1 MRTVQETQAGDS
13 GLVVVRSLVQR
24 YGHGERREPD
34 ATERVAARVAR
45 YHQRRDRSDLDLRR
59 VRRLDSL
66 SDPLRDGVDRGPDH
80 VAVLDAAAA
89 RIRTVVEQRQGGEV
103 APEQRVSNDVRSPI
117 GVGRAGHRPNAN
129 LVGIGLQG

>member
-59 VRRLDSL
+59 VRRVASP
-66 SDPLRDGVDRGPDH
+66 SGPPP
-80 VAVLDAAAA
+80 AGGCRRPPSPAGLAAGAA
-89 RIRTVVEQRQGGEV
+89 PTRTTGAPPPGAGG
-103 APEQRVSNDVRSPI
+103 
-117 GVGRAGHRPNAN
+117 
-129 LVGIGLQG
+129 

>member
-59 VRRLDSL
+59 VRRLASL
-66 SDPLRDGVDRGPDH
+66 SRPTLSGLGPRPSDLGVPDGTARRNPG
-80 VAVLDAAAA
+80 AVRTPRRVAA
-89 RIRTVVEQRQGGEV
+89 R
-103 APEQRVSNDVRSPI
+103 A
-117 GVGRAGHRPNAN
+117 
-129 LVGIGLQG
+129 